1 MQYKITLLEKE
12 NRKLQKE
19 KINTDSRVRSLT
31 MQVIRGKG
39 AKVKYIE
46 KIRSI
51 VQKKNKVSS
60 EQLKKEAEKLIKVN
74 KIQYT
79 PQFVQL
85 ITELSNT
92 GMMSIRRR

>member
-1 MQYKITLLEKE
+1 MQYKIRLLEKE

-19 KINTDSRVRSLT
+19 KINTDSRVQLLT

-39 AKVKYIE
+39 AEAE

-60 EQLKKEAEKLIKVN
+60 EQLKKQKSK
-74 KIQYT
+74 
-79 PQFVQL
+79 
-85 ITELSNT
+85 
-92 GMMSIRRR
+92 

>member
-1 MQYKITLLEKE
+1 MQYKIRLLEKE

-19 KINTDSRVRSLT
+19 KINTDSRVRLLT

-39 AKVKYIE
+39 AEAE

-60 EQLKKEAEKLIKVN
+60 EQLKKQKSK
-74 KIQYT
+74 
-79 PQFVQL
+79 
-85 ITELSNT
+85 
-92 GMMSIRRR
+92 